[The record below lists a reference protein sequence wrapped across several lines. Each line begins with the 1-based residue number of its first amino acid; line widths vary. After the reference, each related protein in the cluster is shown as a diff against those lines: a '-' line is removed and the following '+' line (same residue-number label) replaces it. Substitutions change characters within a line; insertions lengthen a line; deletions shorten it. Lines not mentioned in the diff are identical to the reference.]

1 MKEAQLILKS
11 APNYPIAAKQVRVE
25 GDVTV
30 EAVIDITGK
39 LTNMKVL
46 SGQPLLRQ
54 AALDSLRTWKYEPA
68 YLNDKPMPVQ
78 TSITVKFR
86 LR

>member
-1 MKEAQLILKS
+1 M
-11 APNYPIAAKQVRVE
+11 AKQSQIE
-25 GDVTV
+25 GEVTV
-30 EAVIDITGK
+30 NAVIDITGK
-39 LTNMKVL
+39 LSSMKVV
-46 SGQPLLRQ
+46 SGSPLLQQ

-68 YLNDKPMPVQ
+68 YLNDKPVPVQ